1 MTPKEMED
9 MMLWFKRER
18 LKDNQDIKKSKSEII
33 DSILQS
39 EPNKIRNTVSHNKTY
54 TLWQRIKKVLWMS

>member
-1 MTPKEMED
+1 MED